1 MPASQ
6 VGGGLGI
13 RTLGALRHT
22 TFRES
27 HLRPLGQPSK
37 LYLHPIRFGKWGEL
51 MGRTQRFFRFRT
63 LENLHKSRLFRVERS
78 TKRFRFRVSPV
89 MTASIPL
96 QMQNLLYSIISR
108 IAISLSANGAERDS
122 RHRLR
127 RWRITNRGSR
137 TGSTARREHSKA
149 HPTGSLQEPKALR

>member
-78 TKRFRFRVSPV
+78 TKRFRFRVLHLRPLGQLSICQSENHFQNFWKELTERTPILFSFRTV
-89 MTASIPL
+89 KPRINTGFLADKTYTASKNFESAPL
-96 QMQNLLYSIISR
+96 
-108 IAISLSANGAERDS
+108 
-122 RHRLR
+122 
-127 RWRITNRGSR
+127 
-137 TGSTARREHSKA
+137 
-149 HPTGSLQEPKALR
+149 

>member
-1 MPASQ
+1 MEKSQRLRKKKKPANGKNRLQTEHS
-6 VGGGLGI
+6 GGESGI
-13 RTLGALRHT
+13 RTHGSVRNT

-89 MTASIPL
+89 MTTSIPL
-96 QMQNLLYSIISR
+96 RIYLNIST
-108 IAISLSANGAERDS
+108 SENGE
-122 RHRLR
+122 
-127 RWRITNRGSR
+127 N
-137 TGSTARREHSKA
+137 
-149 HPTGSLQEPKALR
+149 

>member
-1 MPASQ
+1 MFGQQKSPIKSGFLPGTSFSYPFD
-6 VGGGLGI
+6 GGGLGI

-27 HLRPLGQPSK
+27 HLRPLGQLSK

-89 MTASIPL
+89 MTTS
-96 QMQNLLYSIISR
+96 
-108 IAISLSANGAERDS
+108 ISLRVYFRPLFSS
-122 RHRLR
+122 FPK
-127 RWRITNRGSR
+127 
-137 TGSTARREHSKA
+137 HSKI
-149 HPTGSLQEPKALR
+149 LWREKQERKLKNIRFEFLETRN